1 MDPVSLGMIMKALEP
16 ALGLLALAVLPIGIV
31 WLRATYKIRMR
42 ELDVDEKAAQG
53 APRNLEVRLAAIEAR
68 LGAIE
73 DAVNSPARSTL
84 EERAAMLEGPATSGV
99 EAAPPV
105 RSRER

>member
-1 MDPVSLGMIMKALEP
+1 MDPASLAMIMKALEP
-16 ALGLLALAVLPIGIV
+16 ALGLLAIAVLPIGIV
-31 WLRATYKIRMR
+31 WLRSTYKIRMR
-42 ELDVDEKAAQG
+42 ELDVEEKM
-53 APRNLEVRLAAIEAR
+53 APRNLEGRLAAIEAR

-73 DAVNSPARSTL
+73 DAVGSPLRSTL
-84 EERAAMLEGPATSGV
+84 QERAAMLEGPATSAA

>member
-42 ELDVDEKAAQG
+42 ELDVDEKAA
-53 APRNLEVRLAAIEAR
+53 PRNLEARLAAIEAR

-73 DAVNSPARSTL
+73 DAVGSPARSTL
-84 EERAAMLEGPATSGV
+84 EERAAMLEGPATSAV
-99 EAAPPV
+99 ETAPPV

>member
-1 MDPVSLGMIMKALEP
+1 VDPVSLGMIMKALEP

-31 WLRATYKIRMR
+31 WLRSTYKIRMR

-53 APRNLEVRLAAIEAR
+53 APRNLEARLAAIEAR

-73 DAVNSPARSTL
+73 DAVGSPARGSL
-84 EERAAMLEGPATSGV
+84 QERAAMLEGPATSA
-99 EAAPPV
+99 ETAPPV

>member
-1 MDPVSLGMIMKALEP
+1 MDPVSLSMVMKALEP
-16 ALGLLALAVLPIGIV
+16 ALGILALAVLPIGIV
-31 WLRATYKIRMR
+31 WLRSTYKIRMR
-42 ELDVDEKAAQG
+42 ELDVEEKMT
-53 APRNLEVRLAAIEAR
+53 PRNLEARLATIESR

-73 DAVNSPARSTL
+73 DAVGSPGRSTL
-84 EERAAMLEGPATSGV
+84 QERAALLEGPATSAG